1 MAHTIKL
8 VQTRPN
14 KDVEFHTGGAKFL
27 AVKADMKKEGK
38 ILSEE
43 GTNDETGLIRTW
55 SITFDTENS
64 ADEFF
69 GDPIMQAYD
78 RDRLTYNSL
87 NLIVENY

>member
-14 KDVEFHTGGAKFL
+14 EDVDFHTGGDEFL
-27 AVKADMKKEGK
+27 KLKADMKESGT

-43 GTNDETGLIRTW
+43 GSNDETGLIRTW

-64 ADEFF
+64 ADVFF
-69 GDPIMQAYD
+69 GDPIMQEYD
-78 RDRLTYNSL
+78 RERLTYNSL

>member
-14 KDVEFHTGGAKFL
+14 ADVDFHTGGDEFL
-27 AVKADMKKEGK
+27 KLKADMKESGT

-43 GTNDETGLIRTW
+43 GSNDETGLIRTW

-64 ADEFF
+64 ADVFF
-69 GDPIMQAYD
+69 GDPIMQEYD
-78 RDRLTYNSL
+78 RERLTYNSL